1 MGFYITFN
9 SNVTTIVIQ
18 TVFSELKKK
27 LNLIQKS
34 LWKVIG
40 AVIIGILV
48 IFIIVYCKKKNTA
61 KSRQLRSIKEAVNQ
75 DNTRKMGGRPQQKFD
90 EFLYN
95 LQRESE
101 SGKKL
106 ANDLKARYVDI
117 SCIHPTWDFDNLRRL
132 GGGAF
137 GDAYLA
143 EIDTGGMTRTAV
155 IKVSLVKN
163 WRKLKKKSFEK
174 FIEKNRVYYCRSDTV
189 YVFL

>member
-1 MGFYITFN
+1 M
-9 SNVTTIVIQ
+9 
-18 TVFSELKKK
+18 
-27 LNLIQKS
+27 
-34 LWKVIG
+34 IG

-48 IFIIVYCKKKNTA
+48 IFVIVYCKKKNTA
-61 KSRQLRSIKEAVNQ
+61 KSRQLRSIKEAVNH

-95 LQRESE
+95 LQRESD

-143 EIDTGGMTRTAV
+143 EIETSGTTRTAV
-155 IKVSLVKN
+155 IKVSLN
-163 WRKLKKKSFEK
+163 LWIKLCY
-174 FIEKNRVYYCRSDTV
+174 FICTILNLLFRSDLV
-189 YVFL
+189 HRYY